1 MIAARQLV
9 LFGCMVVVAGAS
21 YWLVAARSGCRA
33 IDTGFWFEEVAFS
46 SHRLGGALTAEDLQ
60 TIASVARSELADA
73 FRELDISLSDRRDA
87 THQVRV
93 VQELRDLR
101 FRRPVSI
108 PAESRSAF
116 GFGGQGAVS
125 FSWLAT
131 SAVGYAPEDA
141 ARPVLIEAIGRGV
154 GRAAVH
160 EFVHLLLP
168 NARIHDSSDVRS
180 YEYASAA
187 RREQYFGEMHWD
199 IALPLLQKRIGRC
212 TAVLASSPAP

>member
-1 MIAARQLV
+1 MIAPRQLV

-21 YWLVAARSGCRA
+21 YWLVAARSACRA
-33 IDTGFWFEEVAFS
+33 IDAGFWFEDVAFS
-46 SHRLGGALTAEDLQ
+46 SHKLGGALTTQEME
-60 TIASVARSELADA
+60 TIASVSRSELVGA
-73 FRELDISLSDRRDA
+73 FRGLGITFSDRRDA
-87 THQVRV
+87 KHQVRV

-125 FSWLAT
+125 FSWLAS

-141 ARPVLIEAIGRGV
+141 ARSVLVEAIGRGV

-160 EFVHLLLP
+160 EFVHLLCRMHRFMT
-168 NARIHDSSDVRS
+168 AATSEATSTRQRQDASSTSVRCTGIS
-180 YEYASAA
+180 RAHCCRNGLGAA
-187 RREQYFGEMHWD
+187 RG
-199 IALPLLQKRIGRC
+199 
-212 TAVLASSPAP
+212 

>member
-1 MIAARQLV
+1 MVALRQLA
-9 LFGCMVVVAGAS
+9 LFAGLVILAGTS
-21 YWLVAARSGCRA
+21 YWLTAARSACRA
-33 IDTGFWFEEVAFS
+33 IDAGFWFEDVAFS
-46 SHRLGGALTAEDLQ
+46 SHRLNGALTDQDME
-60 TIASVARSELADA
+60 TIASISRSEVADA

-87 THQVRV
+87 THRVRV

-125 FSWLAT
+125 FSWLAS

-141 ARPVLIEAIGRGV
+141 ARPLLIEAIGRGV

-168 NARIHDSSDVRS
+168 NVPIHDSTDRHS

-199 IALPLLQKRIGRC
+199 IAWPLLQERIGRC
-212 TAVLASSPAP
+212 CC